1 MLYFFKHACMCKDIC
16 MKPQWKIMQ
25 VTWVPESVLPS
36 DDHVTFGKVSAH
48 HRTDR
53 PKFAHPCLG

>member
-1 MLYFFKHACMCKDIC
+1 
-16 MKPQWKIMQ
+16 MQ
-25 VTWVPESVLPS
+25 VMWVPESVLPS
-36 DDHVTFGKVSAH
+36 DDHVTFGKVFAH